1 MGVLL
6 PPGTSAQGFW
16 ELYGTKL
23 LYAFVAYM
31 IIRFVVS
38 MWPMPGGRRRVVVR
52 KKPVVEKE
60 GFQPREETD
69 DSWVRL

>member
-1 MGVLL
+1 MGVLI
-6 PPGTSAQGFW
+6 PPGASPQGFW

-23 LYAFVAYM
+23 LYAFAAYM
-31 IIRFVVS
+31 IIRLVL
-38 MWPMPGGRRRVVVR
+38 WLLPMPGRRVVVR
-52 KKPVVEKE
+52 KKTHSKTE

>member
-1 MGVLL
+1 MGVLI

-23 LYAFVAYM
+23 LYAFAAYM
-31 IIRFVVS
+31 IIRFVL
-38 MWPMPGGRRRVVVR
+38 WLLPMPGRRVVVR
-52 KKPVVEKE
+52 KKKAPPKKE

>member
-6 PPGTSAQGFW
+6 PPGASAQGFW

-23 LYAFVAYM
+23 IYAFAAYM
-31 IIRFVVS
+31 IIRVVL
-38 MWPMPGGRRRVVVR
+38 WLLPMPGRRVVVR
-52 KKPVVEKE
+52 KKAPPKTE